1 MGSKTYRR
9 QTKRQ
14 QQLSPPGEA
23 KNSAVPAYVESSCT
37 APFRVGVGVVRSTSL
52 EGRSGRHCCGP
63 LASTLSG
70 PRRTG
75 YVSMTCGTTQVLI
88 GRPAIFSGNTGV
100 SAMQQDQSAKNIVSI
115 LFALLLL
122 PAAIDFYLWESIA
135 KLQHEGICVFS
146 VSLCVCVC
154 ARSRQ
159 KAQQR
164 SDRNNMMSSSMRGE
178 DGERPDNQVKT
189 NKSTADDVVPVL

>member
-1 MGSKTYRR
+1 
-9 QTKRQ
+9 
-14 QQLSPPGEA
+14 
-23 KNSAVPAYVESSCT
+23 
-37 APFRVGVGVVRSTSL
+37 
-52 EGRSGRHCCGP
+52 
-63 LASTLSG
+63 
-70 PRRTG
+70 
-75 YVSMTCGTTQVLI
+75 
-88 GRPAIFSGNTGV
+88 
-100 SAMQQDQSAKNIVSI
+100 MQQDQSAKNIVSI

-189 NKSTADDVVPVL
+189 NKSTADDVVPIL